1 MARILIAE
9 DEDGISSFLDKGL
22 TAAGHTTF
30 VVADGKTAAAVA
42 RDDAF
47 DLVLLDLGLPIVDG
61 MTVLRQLRARGER
74 LPVIIL
80 TARGELDA
88 TLAGFEGGANDY
100 VTKPFRFEELLAR
113 IQVRLVEQRPTD
125 GTTTITVGDATL
137 DLPARTVDVSG
148 VRHELSAREFA
159 LAETLFRHPGHV
171 LSREQL
177 LSRVW
182 GYDFDPSSN
191 VVDVYV
197 GYLRKKLGSDRIETV
212 RGMGYR
218 MRALQD
224 T

>member
-9 DEDGISSFLDKGL
+9 DEPAIASFLERGL
-22 TAAGHTTF
+22 NAAGHTTM
-30 VVADGKTAAAVA
+30 VVADGREAAALA

-47 DLVLLDLGLPIVDG
+47 DLLVLDLGLPSLDG
-61 MTVLRQLRARGER
+61 LSALRQVRARGER
-74 LPVIIL
+74 LPVVIL
-80 TARGELDA
+80 TANDGLDS

-113 IQVRLVEQRPTD
+113 VTVRLAEARNGSTNGPDVVEVAGVSLDRSARVVVSD
-125 GTTTITVGDATL
+125 GRRL
-137 DLPARTVDVSG
+137 
-148 VRHELSAREFA
+148 ELSAREFA
-159 LAETLFRHPGHV
+159 LADCFFSHPGQV

-182 GYDFDPSSN
+182 GYDFDPGSN

-197 GYLRKKLGSDRIETV
+197 GYLRRKLPGESIETV

-218 MRALQD
+218 LR